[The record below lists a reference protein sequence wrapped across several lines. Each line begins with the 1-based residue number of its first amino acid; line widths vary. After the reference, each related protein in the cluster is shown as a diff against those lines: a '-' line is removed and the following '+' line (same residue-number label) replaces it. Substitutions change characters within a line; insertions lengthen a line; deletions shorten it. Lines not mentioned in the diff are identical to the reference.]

1 LRCGR
6 HAAAQEQI
14 PFCRIRGIGALP
26 TRAST
31 EARLA
36 FDISDEIMAGVGD
49 GEVLLLSASG
59 EIDFAVGPLLRERL
73 FTRIGAGHRCLVL
86 DLSAV
91 TFIDSMAIGVL
102 VGAVLR
108 LRETGGGSLSV
119 VCASDNE
126 RVLRIFDIAG
136 VANLI
141 ALHRTREDAFAELA
155 SAARAEVG
163 PWSQEGP
170 VGDSLESQVRSG
182 PSRLGVSQRYVES
195 EAMAGR
201 PRPAGSRGDGHGARG
216 RGIDE
221 LA

>member
-1 LRCGR
+1 
-6 HAAAQEQI
+6 
-14 PFCRIRGIGALP
+14 
-26 TRAST
+26 
-31 EARLA
+31 
-36 FDISDEIMAGVGD
+36 VGD
-49 GEVLLLSASG
+49 DEVLLLSAGG

-73 FTRIGAGHRCLVL
+73 FKRIGAGHRRLVL

-108 LRETGGGSLSV
+108 LQETGGGSLSV

-141 ALHRTREDAFAELA
+141 ALHRTREEAFAELT
-155 SAARAEVG
+155 STARAEVG
-163 PWSQEGP
+163 SWPAGGS
-170 VGDSLESQVRSG
+170 VDDSLESQPRSG
-182 PSRLGVSQRYVES
+182 PSRLGVSQRYVEG
-195 EAMAGR
+195 EAIVGRERSSRSRDAGR
-201 PRPAGSRGDGHGARG
+201 GARG